1 MESMREQERP
11 SIVYEDVRLSRGD
24 GLLFNCLT
32 LALRERRIGLIG
44 NNGSGKSSL
53 LRLANGLLLPDGG
66 KVITSGLDTRADRK
80 ALPDLAGFLFQN
92 PDHQIV
98 FPTVAEEI
106 GFGLRERGRDARQA
120 REAAEELLTAH
131 DCAGWADRPIHQLS
145 DGQKQLVCILAV
157 TITQPRILL
166 LDEPF
171 ASLDLPTRHGMMQR
185 LDALPQQII
194 MASHDLDL
202 LMGFERIVWLD
213 RGIIRADGTAAEV
226 IGAYRRFWLP
236 GTPGFMMAAQ

>member
-1 MESMREQERP
+1 MREQERP

-24 GLLFNCLT
+24 GLLFNGLT

-66 KVITSGLDTRADRK
+66 KVITSGLDTRRDRK

-106 GFGLRERGRDARQA
+106 GFGLRERGRNARQA

-131 DCAGWADRPIHQLS
+131 GYAGWADRPIHQLS

-171 ASLDLPTRHGMMQR
+171 ASLDLPTRYGMMQR
-185 LDALPQQII
+185 LDALPQQIV
-194 MASHDLDL
+194 MASHDLEM
-202 LMGFERIVWLD
+202 LMGFDRIIWLD
-213 RGIIRADGTAAEV
+213 RGMVRADGAAAEI
-226 IGAYRRFWLP
+226 IGVYRRFCLP
-236 GTPGFMMAAQ
+236 SSPGFMMAAQ